1 MTDLADKR
9 KTRDA
14 VWATIDHII
23 SELEAAL
30 AELDKEWERA
40 VEEGDAAEVVSRE
53 WYRAKEAREAAIGK
67 RAGVYLAWHIAA
79 KAYQFS
85 PEAQP
90 VSV

>member
-1 MTDLADKR
+1 MNDSADKR
-9 KTRDA
+9 KTRDT
-14 VWATIDHII
+14 VWATIDHIR
-23 SELEAAL
+23 SELEAAW

-40 VEEGDAAEVVSRE
+40 VEERRGAEFASRE
-53 WYRAKEAREAAIGK
+53 WELADQACAAVDSK
-67 RAGVYLAWHIAA
+67 RDGLILAIHIAA